1 LSSIALPMIG
11 IAGFAFLIFARYGK
25 IKNISRA
32 IVGL

>member
-1 LSSIALPMIG
+1 MIG
-11 IAGFAFLIFARYGK
+11 IAGFSFLIFARYGK